1 MGIPEKIRIL
11 IADEHDMIRQTWKLL
26 LEQDP
31 RFRVVA
37 ECNNSEQLM
46 LLLNENFPDVILMDI
61 NIGPTNGFETTR
73 MIIQQWPEAK
83 IIGLAINDRAVYA
96 KNLLVLGAKGYVTKD
111 SSRYEM
117 TEAISEV
124 MQGKEYI
131 CKDVKKAHRNFLFRK

>member
-1 MGIPEKIRIL
+1 MSIPEKIRIL
-11 IADEHDMIRQTWKLL
+11 IADDHDMIRQTWKLL

-46 LLLNENFPDVILMDI
+46 SLLKENLPDIILMDI

-73 MIIQQWPEAK
+73 LIMQQWPKAR
-83 IIGLAINDRAVYA
+83 IIGLSINDQAVYA

-117 TEAISEV
+117 TDAILEV
-124 MQGKEYI
+124 MQGREYI
-131 CKDVKKAHRNFLFRK
+131 CKDVRKAHRNFLFRK